1 MLGGEG
7 GGGKRDISFTRK
19 VDVISVLNTGHLF
32 RVFRAHTL
40 LNNFNLSHPNILGKY
55 IIQEIAFVYINTKF
69 EVGPQE

>member
-1 MLGGEG
+1 MLSKNDVCGVCWV
-7 GGGKRDISFTRK
+7 GKEAVEKETISFTRK

-55 IIQEIAFVYINTKF
+55 IIQ
-69 EVGPQE
+69 